1 MDKEK
6 RRKLNLALYGMAVPA
21 SLFALYA
28 FVFVVD
34 EGIGWQIVL
43 IIIGLGWLLSAISGF
58 MRNLKN

>member
-1 MDKEK
+1 
-6 RRKLNLALYGMAVPA
+6 MAVPA

-58 MRNLKN
+58 MRNLKK